1 MFRARRCTQDDFG
14 SSNEAI
20 RLFQHQKSKYLI
32 CPDFK
37 GDDDIILQSDN
48 DDVLFSKLQA
58 DIIQCSNGSNI
69 ICKS

>member
-1 MFRARRCTQDDFG
+1 M
-14 SSNEAI
+14 

-37 GDDDIILQSDN
+37 GNDDIILQSDN
-48 DDVLFSKLQA
+48 DDVFFSKLQA
-58 DIIQCSNGSNI
+58 DIIQCSNESNI